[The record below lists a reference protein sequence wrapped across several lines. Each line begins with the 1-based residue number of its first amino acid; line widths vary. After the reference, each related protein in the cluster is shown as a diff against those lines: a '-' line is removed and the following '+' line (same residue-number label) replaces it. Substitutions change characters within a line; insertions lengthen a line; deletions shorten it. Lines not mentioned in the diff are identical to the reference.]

1 MKTKKPKSTIKLTR
15 LMARVNSE
23 ELQVIHKK
31 AFVYAGGNMS
41 LFLRMAAL
49 AFDGKKSK

>member
-1 MKTKKPKSTIKLTR
+1 MKKQKTKLKVTR
-15 LMARVNSE
+15 LIVRVDADA
-23 ELQVIHKK
+23 LAIIHKK